1 MGKVKIWKITGMNE
15 VTVFRT
21 SNRLVVEE
29 DVNSKYTSLLLLLPQ
44 QLLLLC
50 IFVWMP
56 WPTTRWAL
64 KTASKKM
71 ECSGILWSVLRT
83 TSEFLF
89 FQLLHNYLLYDEI
102 QCHNYSVVLGLRP
115 TSRSQLAYRQWVQKR
130 NKHQKYLSTK
140 CERAV
145 CALVL
150 VLTVKV
156 VERLEQCED
165 LEVITFQFQSRGSL
179 GLHCLSSAHS
189 PQPKLNERR
198 TQKHRFQQHTNTHTP
213 HWL

>member
-1 MGKVKIWKITGMNE
+1 MPDYLTHDTLSTENSLKNVGM
-15 VTVFRT
+15 FW
-21 SNRLVVEE
+21 
-29 DVNSKYTSLLLLLPQ
+29 DFMK
-44 QLLLLC
+44 
-50 IFVWMP
+50 
-56 WPTTRWAL
+56 
-64 KTASKKM
+64 
-71 ECSGILWSVLRT
+71 CST

-115 TSRSQLAYRQWVQKR
+115 TSKIKGSQVANRQCVQKR

-179 GLHCLSSAHS
+179 GLHCLNSAHS
-189 PQPKLNERR
+189 PQPKLNGRR
-198 TQKHRFQQHTNTHTP
+198 TQKTSVSTTHKHTP
-213 HWL
+213 H